1 MPGGTDVNVKISCS
15 GVMQVIIVS
24 SAWQHA
30 IFLYS
35 YSGFERNV
43 VRLCIYPISNQNNHN
58 CMAMDIIGFFLFYFL
73 EKIIL
78 YVAKRQKKSHK
89 SVLQTKMN

>member
-15 GVMQVIIVS
+15 GAMQVIIVS

-35 YSGFERNV
+35 YSGFEGNV
-43 VRLCIYPISNQNNHN
+43 VRLCIYPISNQNNHHW
-58 CMAMDIIGFFLFYFL
+58 MAMDIIGFFFLFFGKDYFVRSK
-73 EKIIL
+73 ETKKTTSL
-78 YVAKRQKKSHK
+78 YYRRK
-89 SVLQTKMN
+89 